1 MVSND
6 YFAVR
11 LVHAN
16 CLKSWEGVAAVI
28 CSDSESES
36 ADRDNT
42 ELYYNHNIIL
52 MHIKYTSYT
61 HPLIIEGNILVKS

>member
-1 MVSND
+1 MLSND

-36 ADRDNT
+36 ANRDNT
-42 ELYYNHNIIL
+42 QLD
-52 MHIKYTSYT
+52 
-61 HPLIIEGNILVKS
+61 